1 MKRSFTISVLA
12 MALSGLMACS
22 QKEMDDSP
30 MELAPSKALQV
41 HFNARLAETKTVFGE
56 STTDEQGRTIYPTR
70 WSENDSRVMISLN
83 YESGVVA
90 GVNRQDETGEW
101 ASFDAGFD
109 DIDTQS
115 PYVFYV
121 VSPADAFVW
130 PSAEREAVS
139 IRILGSQT
147 PTAASLDE
155 NAQIIVAQSDSYSS
169 IPTDV
174 DVKFGHITAYGRL
187 TLKNLSLAQGVS
199 VVAVKILCDEQPI
212 AGEWYYHFNNGSIEA
227 KEPSSSLIINTANIN
242 VAAQD
247 PIWFAVA
254 PVGSMG
260 GKALTIKAILSNG
273 KALVKTIN
281 LKDGVTFS
289 SGKIYQLSVKMDS
302 ATEEDADISF
312 NSEETVYQLVTS
324 TNNLAV
330 NDEVIFADAA
340 SPMYAMGA
348 YTSGTSGIPA
358 YAKGDLNF
366 TVGNDGYVRLPAGSP
381 VHPFKIA
388 TKSSSGFSFLDGSGN
403 YLSYYSSGNTRYLNQ
418 STTSRTWTLT
428 ITANSGAATMSAMIS
443 RRSYYVRYNNNY
455 FNFNTTSSNRIYVF
469 KKMTIGSTSL
479 FDPDAAAVL
488 NYDDY
493 GAYLIRQNLVYNPST
508 DQLSREYNSNGT
520 LTFAI
525 LAPEEDQVVEFSN
538 IPTDIKLGD
547 NFELGLTFIS
557 GITTEVNEVFS
568 VYLVKEEGNTLWL
581 SDAQGNGFIVKR

>member
-340 SPMYAMGA
+340 SPTYAMGA

-381 VHPFKIA
+381 VVPFIIA
-388 TKSSSGFSFLDGSGN
+388 SKSNSSFSFKDASGK
-403 YLSYYSSGNTRYLNQ
+403 YLAGRSGGTRYLYQ
-418 STTSRTWTLT
+418 TTTSSTWSVSFTG
-428 ITANSGAATMSAMIS
+428 SGGAARVTSNNRNI
-443 RRSYYVRYNNNY
+443 RYNNNY
-455 FNFNTTSSNRIYVF
+455 FNISSSSSNVYLF
-469 KKMTIGSTSL
+469 KKVTIGSTSS
-479 FDPDAAAVL
+479 FDPDAAVVL

-508 DQLSREYNSNGT
+508 DQLSREYNSYGT